1 MCIRDRVSYEVAAR
15 FTGEGELRRGAA
27 EFDRLADKSKAA
39 LSTTTAGGPIAAAGN
54 AWRGMATGLAV
65 ASAAF
70 VGVGLAAQQA
80 YATLRA
86 GAELQTTTERFGKLA
101 ASIGTTADVMLG
113 KLREATKGMISDAE
127 LMASASGIVSLRL
140 AENEDQVVRLATV
153 VGTLGWDMQQV
164 ILTFA
169 NLSTM
174 RLDALGLSVEEVKNK
189 QKELMDQGMST
200 AAAFKEAVIQAG
212 EARLEVGGVS
222 DAEAAFKRA
231 EAAATNFKNSV
242 LESIVVTL
250 DQAGAFEALS
260 KAATDISSW
269 QAFSANIW
277 ELKEAGRITTDELH
291 ELTRVYSEQAP
302 AVANAK
308 LETMLMVDTQT
319 ELQVALSDT
328 DYALEANAAMMDS
341 WAVNAAIKAQ
351 WAAEQVILA
360 NTAIFN
366 ALMGYGQ
373 EVDPEAWFGG
383 GADFDYMAA
392 GAAAGAANARQ
403 RALQA
408 QRDEIMRQAGQP
420 GSLGFMYGQR
430 YGGWDGRTGAEARRG
445 FDEAGEA
452 ARGYGQALSYV
463 DEEAQKAADAHSRF
477 LSSFNQELRAAPE
490 DGLYNAEGV
499 ANVEAVNKA
508 LYEQVAAAGASAATL
523 ALLGVATGQFT
534 QEQAEAALKAAVL
547 QEQIRAIAASVAA
560 GDLSIGDALGQLNQ
574 AREALDASN
583 LAAVAG
589 TGEGGVS
596 IAVTADTST
605 AETNLDG
612 SAAQLDAL
620 TSEEYIA
627 TVGMDIN
634 AVIEGTT
641 EAGRLISSL
650 PDTKTLTIRWEQS
663 GADVIAALR
672 ALGIIV

>member
-1 MCIRDRVSYEVAAR
+1 VADEKVTYEVAAR

-127 LMASASGIVSLRL
+127 LMASASGIVSLKL
-140 AENEDQVVRLATV
+140 ADNEEQVVRLATV

-174 RLDALGLSVEEVKNK
+174 RLDALGLSVDEVKQK

-212 EARLEVGGVS
+212 EARLDVGGVS
-222 DAEAAFKRA
+222 ESEQAFKQAEAAV
-231 EAAATNFKNSV
+231 TNFKNAV
-242 LESIVVTL
+242 LESTIATL
-250 DQAGAFEALS
+250 SQAGAFESL
-260 KAATDISSW
+260 AATANSIQLATDFRGELAALREEGAITTVEWLKLLNTLSQSGAAAAEVELAGIIMRDTLTDTDAEINNQLGSW
-269 QAFSANIW
+269 QVWARTVAIQTGYAAQTAAANM
-277 ELKEAGRITTDELH
+277 
-291 ELTRVYSEQAP
+291 
-302 AVANAK
+302 N
-308 LETMLMVDTQT
+308 
-319 ELQVALSDT
+319 
-328 DYALEANAAMMDS
+328 
-341 WAVNAAIKAQ
+341 
-351 WAAEQVILA
+351 
-360 NTAIFN
+360 AIFTGLLGISN
-366 ALMGYGQ
+366 GLGDTSAFLPQ
-373 EVDPEAWFGG
+373 
-383 GADFDYMAA
+383 ADEFDYLAA
-392 GAAAGAANARQ
+392 GARAGKDYRSGLAIEARQ
-403 RALQA
+403 ARIDQNLQFVRHDPDFIASGREVRNEMEYATAAAYGYSSAL
-408 QRDEIMRQAGQP
+408 
-420 GSLGFMYGQR
+420 GSM
-430 YGGWDGRTGAEARRG
+430 TSAEQ
-445 FDEAGEA
+445 E
-452 ARGYGQALSYV
+452 
-463 DEEAQKAADAHSRF
+463 AADAHSRF
-477 LSSFNQELRAAPE
+477 LSSFNEELRAKPE

-508 LYEQVAAAGASAATL
+508 LYEQVEAAGASAATL

-589 TGEGGVS
+589 TGEGGVE

-605 AETNLDG
+605 AESNLDG
-612 SAAQLDAL
+612 TAAQLDAL

-672 ALGIIV
+672 ALGMNV

>member
-1 MCIRDRVSYEVAAR
+1 VADEKVSYEVAAR

-27 EFDRLADKSKAA
+27 EFDRLADKGKAA

-127 LMASASGIVSLRL
+127 LMASASGIVSLKL
-140 AENEDQVVRLATV
+140 ADNEEQVVRLATV

-174 RLDALGLSVEEVKNK
+174 RLDALGLSVDEVKQK

-212 EARLEVGGVS
+212 EARLDVGGVS
-222 DAEAAFKRA
+222 ESEQAFKQAEAAV
-231 EAAATNFKNSV
+231 TNFKNAI
-242 LESIVVTL
+242 LESTIATL
-250 DQAGAFEALS
+250 SQAGAFESL
-260 KAATDISSW
+260 AATANSIQLATDFRAEIGALREEGAITTVEWLKLLNTLSQSGAAAAEVELAGIIMRDSLTDTDAEINNQLGSW
-269 QAFSANIW
+269 QVWARTVAIQTGYAAQTAAANM
-277 ELKEAGRITTDELH
+277 
-291 ELTRVYSEQAP
+291 
-302 AVANAK
+302 N
-308 LETMLMVDTQT
+308 
-319 ELQVALSDT
+319 
-328 DYALEANAAMMDS
+328 
-341 WAVNAAIKAQ
+341 
-351 WAAEQVILA
+351 
-360 NTAIFN
+360 AIFTGLLGISN
-366 ALMGYGQ
+366 GLGDTSAFLPQ
-373 EVDPEAWFGG
+373 
-383 GADFDYMAA
+383 ADEFDYLAA
-392 GAAAGAANARQ
+392 GARAGKDYRSGLAIEARQ
-403 RALQA
+403 ARIDRNLQFVRHDPDFIASGREVRNEMEYATAATYGYSSAL
-408 QRDEIMRQAGQP
+408 
-420 GSLGFMYGQR
+420 GSMS
-430 YGGWDGRTGAEARRG
+430 TAEQ
-445 FDEAGEA
+445 EA
-452 ARGYGQALSYV
+452 A
-463 DEEAQKAADAHSRF
+463 EAHSRF
-477 LSSFNQELRAAPE
+477 LSSFNEELRAKPE

-508 LYEQVAAAGASAATL
+508 LYEQVEAAGASAATL

-589 TGEGGVS
+589 TGEGGVA

-612 SAAQLDAL
+612 TAAQLDAL

-663 GADVIAALR
+663 GADMIAALR
-672 ALGIIV
+672 ALGFIV

>member
-1 MCIRDRVSYEVAAR
+1 VADEKVTYEVATR

-127 LMASASGIVSLRL
+127 LMASASGIVSLKL
-140 AENEDQVVRLATV
+140 ADNEEQVVRLATV

-174 RLDALGLSVEEVKNK
+174 RLDALGLSVDEVKQK

-212 EARLEVGGVS
+212 EARLDVGGVS
-222 DAEAAFKRA
+222 ESEQAFKQAEAAV
-231 EAAATNFKNSV
+231 TNFKNAV
-242 LESIVVTL
+242 LESTIATL
-250 DQAGAFEALS
+250 SQAGAFESL
-260 KAATDISSW
+260 AATANSIQLATDFRGELAALREEGAITTVEWLGLLNTLSQSGAAAAEVELAAMVMRDSLTDTEDEINNQLGSW
-269 QAFSANIW
+269 QVWARTVAIQTGYAAQTAAANM
-277 ELKEAGRITTDELH
+277 
-291 ELTRVYSEQAP
+291 
-302 AVANAK
+302 N
-308 LETMLMVDTQT
+308 
-319 ELQVALSDT
+319 
-328 DYALEANAAMMDS
+328 
-341 WAVNAAIKAQ
+341 
-351 WAAEQVILA
+351 
-360 NTAIFN
+360 AIFTGLLGISN
-366 ALMGYGQ
+366 GLGDTSAFLPQ
-373 EVDPEAWFGG
+373 
-383 GADFDYMAA
+383 ADEFDYLAA
-392 GAAAGAANARQ
+392 GARAGKDYRSGLAIEARQ
-403 RALQA
+403 ARIDQNLQFVRHDPDFIATGREVRNEMEYATAAVGGYSSAL
-408 QRDEIMRQAGQP
+408 
-420 GSLGFMYGQR
+420 
-430 YGGWDGRTGAEARRG
+430 GGMTSAEQ
-445 FDEAGEA
+445 E
-452 ARGYGQALSYV
+452 
-463 DEEAQKAADAHSRF
+463 AADAHSRF
-477 LSSFNQELRAAPE
+477 LSSFNEELRAKPE

-574 AREALDASN
+574 AREALDVSN

-612 SAAQLDAL
+612 TAAQLDAL

-627 TVGMDIN
+627 TIGMDIN

-641 EAGRLISSL
+641 EAGRLIGSL

>member
-1 MCIRDRVSYEVAAR
+1 VADEKVTYEVAAR

-27 EFDRLADKSKAA
+27 EFDRLADKGKAA

-127 LMASASGIVSLRL
+127 LMASASGIVSLKL
-140 AENEDQVVRLATV
+140 ADNEEQVVRLATV

-174 RLDALGLSVEEVKNK
+174 RLDALGLSVDEVKQK
-189 QKELMDQGMST
+189 QKELMDQGMSS

-212 EARLEVGGVS
+212 EARLDVGGVS
-222 DAEAAFKRA
+222 ESEQAFKQAEAAV
-231 EAAATNFKNSV
+231 TNFKNAV
-242 LESIVVTL
+242 LESTIATL
-250 DQAGAFEALS
+250 SQAGAFESL
-260 KAATDISSW
+260 AATANNIQLATDFRGELAALREEGAITTVEWLGLLNTLSQSGAAAAEVELAGILMRDSLTDTDDEINQQLGSW
-269 QAFSANIW
+269 QVWARTVAIQTGYAAQTAAANM
-277 ELKEAGRITTDELH
+277 
-291 ELTRVYSEQAP
+291 
-302 AVANAK
+302 N
-308 LETMLMVDTQT
+308 
-319 ELQVALSDT
+319 
-328 DYALEANAAMMDS
+328 
-341 WAVNAAIKAQ
+341 
-351 WAAEQVILA
+351 
-360 NTAIFN
+360 AIFTGLLGISN
-366 ALMGYGQ
+366 GLGDTSAFLPQ
-373 EVDPEAWFGG
+373 
-383 GADFDYMAA
+383 ADEFDYLAA
-392 GAAAGAANARQ
+392 GARAGKDYRSGLAIEARQ
-403 RALQA
+403 ARIDRNLQFVRHDPDFIATGREVRNEMEYATAAAYGYSGAL
-408 QRDEIMRQAGQP
+408 
-420 GSLGFMYGQR
+420 
-430 YGGWDGRTGAEARRG
+430 GAMSSAEQ
-445 FDEAGEA
+445 E
-452 ARGYGQALSYV
+452 
-463 DEEAQKAADAHSRF
+463 AADAHSRF
-477 LSSFNQELRAAPE
+477 LSSFNEELRAKPE

-612 SAAQLDAL
+612 TAAQLDAL

>member
-1 MCIRDRVSYEVAAR
+1 VADEKVTYEVAAR
-15 FTGEGELRRGAA
+15 FTGEGELRRGAS
-27 EFDRLADKSKAA
+27 EFDRLAAKAKGSTGALDKIN
-39 LSTTTAGGPIAAAGN
+39 AGVKGYEANWKKYTFAMG
-54 AWRGMATGLAV
+54 AV
-65 ASAAF
+65 AGAF

-127 LMASASGIVSLRL
+127 LMAASSEIMSLKL
-140 AENEDQVVRLATV
+140 ADTEEQVLRLATV
-153 VGTLGWDMQQV
+153 SGTLGWDMRQV
-164 ILTFA
+164 VLTFA

-174 RLDALGLSVEEVKNK
+174 RLDALGLSVDEVKQK

-212 EARLEVGGVS
+212 EARLDVGGVS
-222 DAEAAFKRA
+222 ESEQAFKQAEAAV
-231 EAAATNFKNSV
+231 TNFKNAV
-242 LESIVVTL
+242 LESTIATL
-250 DQAGAFEALS
+250 SQAGAFESL
-260 KAATDISSW
+260 AATANSIQLATDFRAEIGALREEGAITTVEWLKLLNTLSQSGAAAAEVELAGIIMRDSLTDTDDEINQQLGSW
-269 QAFSANIW
+269 QVWARTVAIQTGYAAQTAAANM
-277 ELKEAGRITTDELH
+277 
-291 ELTRVYSEQAP
+291 
-302 AVANAK
+302 N
-308 LETMLMVDTQT
+308 
-319 ELQVALSDT
+319 
-328 DYALEANAAMMDS
+328 
-341 WAVNAAIKAQ
+341 
-351 WAAEQVILA
+351 
-360 NTAIFN
+360 AIFTGLLGISN
-366 ALMGYGQ
+366 GLGDTSAFLPQ
-373 EVDPEAWFGG
+373 
-383 GADFDYMAA
+383 ADEFDYLAA
-392 GAAAGAANARQ
+392 GARAGKDYRSGLAIEARQ
-403 RALQA
+403 ARIDQNLQFVRHDPSFIASGREVRNEMEYATAAAYGYSSAL
-408 QRDEIMRQAGQP
+408 
-420 GSLGFMYGQR
+420 GSM
-430 YGGWDGRTGAEARRG
+430 TSAEQ
-445 FDEAGEA
+445 E
-452 ARGYGQALSYV
+452 
-463 DEEAQKAADAHSRF
+463 AADAHSRF

-508 LYEQVAAAGASAATL
+508 LYEQVEAAGASAATL

-612 SAAQLDAL
+612 TAAQLDAL

-641 EAGRLISSL
+641 EAGRLIGSL

>member
-1 MCIRDRVSYEVAAR
+1 VADEKVSYEVAAR

-27 EFDRLADKSKAA
+27 EFDRLADKGKAA

-127 LMASASGIVSLRL
+127 LMASASGIVSLKL
-140 AENEDQVVRLATV
+140 ADNEEQVVRLATV

-174 RLDALGLSVEEVKNK
+174 RLDALGLSVDEVKQK
-189 QKELMDQGMST
+189 QKELMDQGMSS

-212 EARLEVGGVS
+212 EARLDVGGVS
-222 DAEAAFKRA
+222 EAEQAFKQAEAAV
-231 EAAATNFKNSV
+231 TNFKNAI
-242 LESIVVTL
+242 LESTIATL
-250 DQAGAFEALS
+250 AQAGAFESL
-260 KAATDISSW
+260 AAT
-269 QAFSANIW
+269 ANSIQLATDFRG
-277 ELKEAGRITTDELH
+277 ELAALREEGAITTVEWLGLLNTLSQSGAAAAEVELAGIIMRDS
-291 ELTRVYSEQAP
+291 LT
-302 AVANAK
+302 
-308 LETMLMVDTQT
+308 
-319 ELQVALSDT
+319 DT
-328 DYALEANAAMMDS
+328 DDEINNQLGAWQVWQRTVSIQTGYAAQTAAANM
-341 WAVNAAIKAQ
+341 NA
-351 WAAEQVILA
+351 ILVGLLGISNGLGDTSA
-360 NTAIFN
+360 F
-366 ALMGYGQ
+366 M
-373 EVDPEAWFGG
+373 P
-383 GADFDYMAA
+383 GADEFDYMAA
-392 GAAAGAANARQ
+392 GARAGKDYRSGLAIEARQ
-403 RALQA
+403 ARIDQNLQFVRHDPSFIASGREVRNEMEYATAAAYGYSGAL
-408 QRDEIMRQAGQP
+408 
-420 GSLGFMYGQR
+420 
-430 YGGWDGRTGAEARRG
+430 GAMSSAEQ
-445 FDEAGEA
+445 E
-452 ARGYGQALSYV
+452 
-463 DEEAQKAADAHSRF
+463 AADAHSRF
-477 LSSFNQELRAAPE
+477 LSSFNEELRAKPE

-612 SAAQLDAL
+612 TAAQLDAL

>member
-1 MCIRDRVSYEVAAR
+1 VADEKVTYEVAAR

-27 EFDRLADKSKAA
+27 EFDRLADKGKAA

-127 LMASASGIVSLRL
+127 LMASASGIVSLKL
-140 AENEDQVVRLATV
+140 ADNEEQVVRLATV

-174 RLDALGLSVEEVKNK
+174 RLDALGLSVDEVKQK

-212 EARLEVGGVS
+212 EARLDVGGVS
-222 DAEAAFKRA
+222 ESEQAFKQAEAAV
-231 EAAATNFKNSV
+231 TNFKNAV
-242 LESIVVTL
+242 LESTIATL
-250 DQAGAFEALS
+250 SQAGAFESL
-260 KAATDISSW
+260 AATANSIQLATDFRGELAALREEGAITTVEWLGLLNTLSQSGAAAAEVELAGIIMRDSLTDTDDEINQQLGSW
-269 QAFSANIW
+269 QVWARTVAIQTGYAAQTAAANM
-277 ELKEAGRITTDELH
+277 
-291 ELTRVYSEQAP
+291 
-302 AVANAK
+302 N
-308 LETMLMVDTQT
+308 
-319 ELQVALSDT
+319 
-328 DYALEANAAMMDS
+328 
-341 WAVNAAIKAQ
+341 
-351 WAAEQVILA
+351 
-360 NTAIFN
+360 AIFTGLLGISN
-366 ALMGYGQ
+366 GLGDTSAFLPQ
-373 EVDPEAWFGG
+373 
-383 GADFDYMAA
+383 ADEFDYLAA
-392 GAAAGAANARQ
+392 GARAGKDYRSGLAIEARQ
-403 RALQA
+403 ARIDRNLQFVRHDPDFIATGREVRNEMEYAAAAVGGYSSAL
-408 QRDEIMRQAGQP
+408 
-420 GSLGFMYGQR
+420 
-430 YGGWDGRTGAEARRG
+430 GGMTSAEQ
-445 FDEAGEA
+445 E
-452 ARGYGQALSYV
+452 
-463 DEEAQKAADAHSRF
+463 AADAHSRF

-508 LYEQVAAAGASAATL
+508 LYEQVEAAGASAATL

-612 SAAQLDAL
+612 TAAQLDAL

>member
-1 MCIRDRVSYEVAAR
+1 
-15 FTGEGELRRGAA
+15 
-27 EFDRLADKSKAA
+27 
-39 LSTTTAGGPIAAAGN
+39 
-54 AWRGMATGLAV
+54 
-65 ASAAF
+65 
-70 VGVGLAAQQA
+70 
-80 YATLRA
+80 
-86 GAELQTTTERFGKLA
+86 
-101 ASIGTTADVMLG
+101 
-113 KLREATKGMISDAE
+113 
-127 LMASASGIVSLRL
+127 
-140 AENEDQVVRLATV
+140 
-153 VGTLGWDMQQV
+153 
-164 ILTFA
+164 
-169 NLSTM
+169 
-174 RLDALGLSVEEVKNK
+174 
-189 QKELMDQGMST
+189 
-200 AAAFKEAVIQAG
+200 
-212 EARLEVGGVS
+212 LEVGGVS

-291 ELTRVYSEQAP
+291 ELTRVYSEQGP

-383 GADFDYMAA
+383 GADFDYLAA
-392 GAAAGAANARQ
+392 GARAGKDYRSGLAIEARQ
-403 RALQA
+403 ARIDQNLQFVRHDPSFIASGREVRNEMEYATAAAYGYSSAL
-408 QRDEIMRQAGQP
+408 
-420 GSLGFMYGQR
+420 GSM
-430 YGGWDGRTGAEARRG
+430 TSAEQ
-445 FDEAGEA
+445 E
-452 ARGYGQALSYV
+452 
-463 DEEAQKAADAHSRF
+463 AADAHSRF
-477 LSSFNQELRAAPE
+477 LSSFNEELRAAPE

-612 SAAQLDAL
+612 TAAQLDAL

>member
-1 MCIRDRVSYEVAAR
+1 VADEKVTYEVAAR

-127 LMASASGIVSLRL
+127 LMASASGIVSLKL
-140 AENEDQVVRLATV
+140 ADNEEQVVRLATV

-174 RLDALGLSVEEVKNK
+174 RLDALGLSVDEVKQK

-212 EARLEVGGVS
+212 EARLDVGGVS
-222 DAEAAFKRA
+222 ESEQAFKQAEAAV
-231 EAAATNFKNSV
+231 TNFKNAV
-242 LESIVVTL
+242 LESTIATL
-250 DQAGAFEALS
+250 SQAGAFESL
-260 KAATDISSW
+260 AATANSIQLATDFRGELAALREEGAITTVEWLGLLNTLSQSGAAAAEVELAGIIMRDSLTDTDDEINQQLGSW
-269 QAFSANIW
+269 QVWARTVAIQTGYAAQTAAANM
-277 ELKEAGRITTDELH
+277 
-291 ELTRVYSEQAP
+291 
-302 AVANAK
+302 N
-308 LETMLMVDTQT
+308 
-319 ELQVALSDT
+319 
-328 DYALEANAAMMDS
+328 
-341 WAVNAAIKAQ
+341 
-351 WAAEQVILA
+351 
-360 NTAIFN
+360 AIFTGLLGISN
-366 ALMGYGQ
+366 GLGDTSAFLPQ
-373 EVDPEAWFGG
+373 
-383 GADFDYMAA
+383 ADEFDYLAA
-392 GAAAGAANARQ
+392 GARAGKDYRSGLAIEARQ
-403 RALQA
+403 ARIDQNLQFVRHDPDFIATGREVRNEMEYATAAVGGYSSAL
-408 QRDEIMRQAGQP
+408 
-420 GSLGFMYGQR
+420 
-430 YGGWDGRTGAEARRG
+430 GGMTSAEQ
-445 FDEAGEA
+445 E
-452 ARGYGQALSYV
+452 
-463 DEEAQKAADAHSRF
+463 AADAHSRF
-477 LSSFNQELRAAPE
+477 LSSFNEELRAKPE

-574 AREALDASN
+574 AREALDVSN
-583 LAAVAG
+583 WPPWPGREKAAC
-589 TGEGGVS
+589 
-596 IAVTADTST
+596 
-605 AETNLDG
+605 
-612 SAAQLDAL
+612 
-620 TSEEYIA
+620 
-627 TVGMDIN
+627 
-634 AVIEGTT
+634 
-641 EAGRLISSL
+641 RLPS
-650 PDTKTLTIRWEQS
+650 PPTPRRPKRTLTAQRRSWT
-663 GADVIAALR
+663 R
-672 ALGIIV
+672 

>member
-1 MCIRDRVSYEVAAR
+1 VADEKVTYEVAAR

-27 EFDRLADKSKAA
+27 EFDRLADKGKAA

-127 LMASASGIVSLRL
+127 LMASASGIVSLKL
-140 AENEDQVVRLATV
+140 ADNEEQVVRLATV

-174 RLDALGLSVEEVKNK
+174 RLDALGLSVDEVKQK

-212 EARLEVGGVS
+212 EARLDVGGVS
-222 DAEAAFKRA
+222 ESEQAFKQAEAAV
-231 EAAATNFKNSV
+231 TNFKNAI
-242 LESIVVTL
+242 LESTIATL
-250 DQAGAFEALS
+250 SQAGAFESL
-260 KAATDISSW
+260 AATANSIQLATDFRGELAALREEGAITTVEWLGLLNTLSQSGAAAAEVELAGIIMRDSLTDTDDEINQQLGSW
-269 QAFSANIW
+269 QVWARTVAIQTGYAAQTAAANM
-277 ELKEAGRITTDELH
+277 
-291 ELTRVYSEQAP
+291 
-302 AVANAK
+302 N
-308 LETMLMVDTQT
+308 
-319 ELQVALSDT
+319 
-328 DYALEANAAMMDS
+328 
-341 WAVNAAIKAQ
+341 
-351 WAAEQVILA
+351 
-360 NTAIFN
+360 AIFTGLLGISN
-366 ALMGYGQ
+366 GLGDTSAFLPQ
-373 EVDPEAWFGG
+373 
-383 GADFDYMAA
+383 ADEFDYLAA
-392 GAAAGAANARQ
+392 GARAGKDYRSGLAIEARQ
-403 RALQA
+403 ARIDQNLQFVRHDPDFIASGREVRNEMEYATAAAYGYSSAL
-408 QRDEIMRQAGQP
+408 
-420 GSLGFMYGQR
+420 
-430 YGGWDGRTGAEARRG
+430 GAMTSAEQ
-445 FDEAGEA
+445 E
-452 ARGYGQALSYV
+452 
-463 DEEAQKAADAHSRF
+463 AADAHSRF
-477 LSSFNQELRAAPE
+477 LSSFNEELRAAPE

-508 LYEQVAAAGASAATL
+508 LYEQVEAAGASAATL

-605 AETNLDG
+605 AESNLDG
-612 SAAQLDAL
+612 TAAQLDAL

>member
-1 MCIRDRVSYEVAAR
+1 VADEKVTYEVAAR

-27 EFDRLADKSKAA
+27 EFDRLADKGKAA

-127 LMASASGIVSLRL
+127 LMASASGIVSLKL
-140 AENEDQVVRLATV
+140 ADNEEQVVRLATV

-174 RLDALGLSVEEVKNK
+174 RLDALGLSVDEVKQK

-212 EARLEVGGVS
+212 EARLDVGGVS
-222 DAEAAFKRA
+222 ESEQAFKQAEAAV
-231 EAAATNFKNSV
+231 TNFKNAI
-242 LESIVVTL
+242 LESTIATL
-250 DQAGAFEALS
+250 SQAGAFESL
-260 KAATDISSW
+260 AATANSIQLATDFRGELAALREEGAITTVEWLGLLNTLSQSGAAAAEVELAAMVMRDSLTDTEDEINNQLGSW
-269 QAFSANIW
+269 QVWARTVAIQTGYAAQTAAANM
-277 ELKEAGRITTDELH
+277 
-291 ELTRVYSEQAP
+291 
-302 AVANAK
+302 N
-308 LETMLMVDTQT
+308 
-319 ELQVALSDT
+319 
-328 DYALEANAAMMDS
+328 
-341 WAVNAAIKAQ
+341 
-351 WAAEQVILA
+351 
-360 NTAIFN
+360 AIFTGLLGISN
-366 ALMGYGQ
+366 GLGDTSAFLPQ
-373 EVDPEAWFGG
+373 
-383 GADFDYMAA
+383 ADEFDYLAA
-392 GAAAGAANARQ
+392 GARAGKDYRSGLAIEARQ
-403 RALQA
+403 ARIDQNLQFVRHDPSFIASGREVRNEMEYATAAAYGYSSAL
-408 QRDEIMRQAGQP
+408 
-420 GSLGFMYGQR
+420 GSM
-430 YGGWDGRTGAEARRG
+430 TSAEQ
-445 FDEAGEA
+445 E
-452 ARGYGQALSYV
+452 
-463 DEEAQKAADAHSRF
+463 AADAHSRF
-477 LSSFNQELRAAPE
+477 LSSFNEELRAAPE

-508 LYEQVAAAGASAATL
+508 LYEQVEAAGASAATL

-589 TGEGGVS
+589 TGEGGVE

-605 AETNLDG
+605 AESNLDG
-612 SAAQLDAL
+612 TAAQLDAL

-641 EAGRLISSL
+641 EAGRLISSC
-650 PDTKTLTIRWEQS
+650 PIPR
-663 GADVIAALR
+663 R
-672 ALGIIV
+672 

>member
-1 MCIRDRVSYEVAAR
+1 VADEKVTYEVAAR

-27 EFDRLADKSKAA
+27 EFDRLAAKAKGSTGA
-39 LSTTTAGGPIAAAGN
+39 LDRINAGIKGYEAD
-54 AWRGMATGLAV
+54 WRKYTFAMGAV
-65 ASAAF
+65 AGAF
-70 VGVGLAAQQA
+70 VGLTVAAQRG
-80 YATLRA
+80 YAALRA

-127 LMASASGIVSLRL
+127 LMASASEIMSLKL
-140 AENEDQVVRLATV
+140 ADTEEQVLRLATV
-153 VGTLGWDMQQV
+153 SGTLGWDMKQV
-164 ILTFA
+164 VLTFA

-174 RLDALGLSVEEVKNK
+174 RLDTLGLSVEDVKNK
-189 QKELMDQGMST
+189 QKELMEQGMST

-212 EARLEVGGVS
+212 EARLDIGGVS
-222 DAEAAFKRA
+222 ESEQAFKQAEAAVV
-231 EAAATNFKNSV
+231 NFKNAV
-242 LESIVVTL
+242 LESTIATL
-250 DQAGAFEALS
+250 SQAGAFESL
-260 KAATDISSW
+260 AATANSIQLATDFRGELAALREEGAITTVEWLGLLNTLSQSGAAAAEVELAGIIMRDSLTDTDDEINQQLGSW
-269 QAFSANIW
+269 QVWARTVAIQTGYAAQTAAANM
-277 ELKEAGRITTDELH
+277 
-291 ELTRVYSEQAP
+291 
-302 AVANAK
+302 N
-308 LETMLMVDTQT
+308 
-319 ELQVALSDT
+319 
-328 DYALEANAAMMDS
+328 
-341 WAVNAAIKAQ
+341 
-351 WAAEQVILA
+351 
-360 NTAIFN
+360 AIFTGLLGISN
-366 ALMGYGQ
+366 GLGDTSAFLPQ
-373 EVDPEAWFGG
+373 
-383 GADFDYMAA
+383 ADEFDYLAA
-392 GAAAGAANARQ
+392 GARAGKDYRSGLAIEARQ
-403 RALQA
+403 ARIDQNLQFVRHDPSFIASGREVRNEMEYAAAAVGGYSSAL
-408 QRDEIMRQAGQP
+408 
-420 GSLGFMYGQR
+420 
-430 YGGWDGRTGAEARRG
+430 GGMTSAEQ
-445 FDEAGEA
+445 EA
-452 ARGYGQALSYV
+452 A
-463 DEEAQKAADAHSRF
+463 EAHSRF
-477 LSSFNQELRAAPE
+477 MSSFNAELRAKPE
-490 DGLYNAEGV
+490 EGLYNAEGV

-508 LYEQVAAAGASAATL
+508 LYEQVEAAGASAATL

-589 TGEGGVS
+589 TGEGGVE

-605 AETNLDG
+605 AESNLDG
-612 SAAQLDAL
+612 TASQLDAL